1 MRDSLLFLKTF
12 VQKPTQVG
20 SIWPSS
26 RGLSEMLVDSIDW
39 GKAKCVVEFGPGTG
53 VATEVIAKRLHS
65 AVKFFAIERS
75 GALAEKTR
83 TRCPSVDVIEGCVT
97 EVENYC
103 RQRNIAQVDGIIS
116 GLPWAAFTSE
126 LQNSIIEAMFR
137 VLPVGG
143 QFATFAYLQ
152 GLMLPAGK
160 RFQSLLKH
168 NFSKVTKSPVVWM
181 NMPPAF
187 VYRCVR

>member
-1 MRDSLLFLKTF
+1 MRDQLLFLKTF
-12 VQKPTQVG
+12 VQRPSQVG
-20 SIWPSS
+20 SVWPSS

-39 GKAKCVVEFGPGTG
+39 SSAKCVVEFGPGTG

-75 GALAEKTR
+75 GELAKKARSRVPNVEI
-83 TRCPSVDVIEGCVT
+83 IEGCVT
-97 EVENYC
+97 QVESFC
-103 RQRNIAQVDGIIS
+103 QERGIERVDGVIS
-116 GLPWAAFTSE
+116 GLPWAAFSSE
-126 LQNSIIEAMFR
+126 LQDSIIEAMFR

-152 GLMLPAGK
+152 GLLLPAGK
-160 RFQSLLKH
+160 RFYNLLKR
-168 NFSKVTKSPVVWM
+168 NFSCVEKSPVVWM

-187 VYRCVR
+187 VYRCKR